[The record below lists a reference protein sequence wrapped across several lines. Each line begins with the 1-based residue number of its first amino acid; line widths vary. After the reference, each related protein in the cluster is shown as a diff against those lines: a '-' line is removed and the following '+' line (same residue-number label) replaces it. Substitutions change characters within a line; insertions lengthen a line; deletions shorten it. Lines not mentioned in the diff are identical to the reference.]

1 MTTGSDGGRS
11 YKQCLLET
19 KNINI
24 IDKTSIFIL
33 KKKHHKTLY
42 TLYLPTGRD
51 GQNNCVRFHLNYV

>member
-11 YKQCLLET
+11 YMQCLLET

-24 IDKTSIFIL
+24 IDKTLL

-51 GQNNCVRFHLNYV
+51 GQNNCVIFHLNYV